1 MAKMLVLGSSS
12 QGNSYVLDCG
22 EDSLILELG
31 IDLKNIVKSINY
43 KEGLKKVRGC
53 ITTHL

>member
-1 MAKMLVLGSSS
+1 MARMIVNGSSS

-22 EDSLILELG
+22 EESLILELG
-31 IDLKNIVKSINY
+31 IDMKNIVKSINY

>member
-1 MAKMLVLGSSS
+1 MLILGSSS

-22 EDSLILELG
+22 EESLILELG

>member
-1 MAKMLVLGSSS
+1 MAKMFVLGSSS
-12 QGNSYVLDCG
+12 QGNSYILECD
-22 EDSLILELG
+22 EESIILELG
-31 IDLKNIVKSINY
+31 IDFKNLIKSINY